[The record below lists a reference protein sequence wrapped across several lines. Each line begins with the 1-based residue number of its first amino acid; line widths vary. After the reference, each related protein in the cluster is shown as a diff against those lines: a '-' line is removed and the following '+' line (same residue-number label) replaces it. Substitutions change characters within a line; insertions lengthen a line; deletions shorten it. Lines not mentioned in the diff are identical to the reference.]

1 MNGFIFLERRQY
13 KMENKNIKNKHY
25 IDTCYKLGIVV
36 TAIFI
41 ALFLGG
47 ILFLM
52 AGANPFEAYAVM
64 FTKPL
69 GNKFGITEMLVR
81 AAPLM
86 FVGVGISVAFRSGIL
101 NIGGE
106 GQIMMGAAAG
116 IAFTLIFKD
125 LPRSVL
131 IPSAFIASFIGGAL
145 WAGIAGYM
153 KAYLQVNEI
162 LSTVMLNYIAAQIYV
177 FLIRGPLID
186 PKEIASGTGIAQTEL
201 LTKTAWLG
209 KLIKGTR
216 LHTGII
222 IAIVLSVLIY
232 IMLWKTT
239 LGYKLRAV
247 GAEAKAA
254 NYAGMNVKLYLVMAI
269 MISGGF
275 CGMAG
280 AVEALG
286 VHHRGLE
293 GLSAGYGFSGIVVA
307 LFGGLHPLGII
318 PASALFGL
326 LILGA
331 DMMQRAVEVPS
342 AIVLA
347 IQGLIILAIVSTRI
361 FLTDK
366 KIKEKILKKI
376 FFQKK
381 DKIENNTK
389 TDTLETEEV

>member
-307 LFGGLHPLGII
+307 LFGGLNPLGII